1 MSLREKESSI
11 VCLKVSA
18 SVVVDESNPLHSVR
32 VRGESE
38 RSVPFNLCVSDC
50 ETGVCPL
57 CACERLRVS
66 LREWVLHCLC
76 QRESKRSS
84 GSKSVCV

>member
-38 RSVPFNLCVSDC
+38 RSVPFNLCV
-50 ETGVCPL
+50 
-57 CACERLRVS
+57 
-66 LREWVLHCLC
+66 
-76 QRESKRSS
+76 
-84 GSKSVCV
+84 

>member
-32 VRGESE
+32 VRGENE
-38 RSVPFNLCVSDC
+38 RSVPFNLCVRV
-50 ETGVCPL
+50 TVRRG
-57 CACERLRVS
+57 CALFVRVS
-66 LREWVLHCLC
+66 
-76 QRESKRSS
+76 
-84 GSKSVCV
+84 G